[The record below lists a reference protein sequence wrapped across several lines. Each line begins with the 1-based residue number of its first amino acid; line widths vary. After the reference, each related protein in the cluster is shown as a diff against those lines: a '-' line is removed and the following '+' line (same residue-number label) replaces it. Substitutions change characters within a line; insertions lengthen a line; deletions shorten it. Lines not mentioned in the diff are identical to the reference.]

1 MCAILVL
8 SKREDAPKGR
18 KVTTMNRVLDLE
30 FTVEE
35 LSMIYN
41 TLVNTYALVD
51 NEKADEIC
59 TYIEGCIKAE
69 APVDEDIEAL
79 FAGLS

>member
-1 MCAILVL
+1 
-8 SKREDAPKGR
+8 
-18 KVTTMNRVLDLE
+18 MNKVLDLE

-35 LSMIYN
+35 LSIIYHA
-41 TLVNTYALVD
+41 LISTYGLTD

-59 TYIEGCIKAE
+59 TYIENCIQTE
-69 APVDEDIEAL
+69 EPVDEDIEAL

>member
-1 MCAILVL
+1 M
-8 SKREDAPKGR
+8 
-18 KVTTMNRVLDLE
+18 DLQ
-30 FTVEE
+30 FTIEE
-35 LSMIYN
+35 LSIIYN
-41 TLVNTYALVD
+41 ALVNTYALVD

-69 APVDEDIEAL
+69 EPVDEDIEAL